1 MPSKSNP
8 GNISVRGGRST
19 TNSVGRESL
28 DFDILHLLKDLGG
41 AVTPGG
47 VSGTIQ
53 FNNSGS
59 FAGSSNLFF
68 DSGSGSLGLFAGIY
82 INTVVITATPYTVD
96 PATPQDFVVMVD
108 TVTIG
113 AASSITLPAVQE
125 GRVIIIKDGSGA
137 AATHNI
143 DILPDSA
150 TESIEGG
157 GSLQI
162 TVDWGS
168 VVLQGTKV
176 PGAPTLFLW
185 QVIAT
190 R

>member
-47 VSGTIQ
+47 VNGQIQ

-59 FAGSSNLFF
+59 FAGSSLIF
-68 DSGSGSLGLFAGIY
+68 DSGSGALGLPVGISAGSTV
-82 INTVVITATPYTVD
+82 INATPYTVD
-96 PATPQDFVVMVD
+96 PAPPQDFAVMVD

-113 AASSITLPAVQE
+113 AASSITLPALQI
-125 GRVIIIKDGSGA
+125 GRIIIVKDGSGA

-143 DILPDSA
+143 DILPNSA

-168 VVLQGTKV
+168 VVLQGTQV
-176 PGAPTLFLW
+176 AGAPTTNVW
-185 QVIAT
+185 QVIAM